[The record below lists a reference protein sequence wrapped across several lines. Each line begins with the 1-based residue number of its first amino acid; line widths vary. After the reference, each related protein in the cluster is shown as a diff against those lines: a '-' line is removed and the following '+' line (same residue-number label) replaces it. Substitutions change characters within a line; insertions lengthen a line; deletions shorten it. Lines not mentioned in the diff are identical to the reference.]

1 MNIMKDMGE
10 VGEEIQRVDLLP
22 RKKIRVAALRML
34 LCLSS
39 RVARVIEVHSKQ
51 VGRVATKHRAP
62 DSASPRLDN
71 YLPAL
76 LDRVPLSK
84 HFASSDRWPRNTKA
98 QPRTDSFP
106 LPADIQDV

>member
-39 RVARVIEVHSKQ
+39 RVA
-51 VGRVATKHRAP
+51 
-62 DSASPRLDN
+62 
-71 YLPAL
+71 
-76 LDRVPLSK
+76 
-84 HFASSDRWPRNTKA
+84 
-98 QPRTDSFP
+98 
-106 LPADIQDV
+106 